1 MIEYYNKVHEEAL
14 KTLRMLTGQDVEDSL
29 DDVRKAVH
37 WVKCHGTR
45 LQACY
50 AKEAWFDF
58 MWSHHEIEAHK
69 AEAKAAAPVVK

>member
-1 MIEYYNKVHEEAL
+1 MHEYYKQVHEDAL

-37 WVKCHGTR
+37 YVKCHGTR

-50 AKEAWFDF
+50 AEEAWFDF
-58 MWSHHEIEAHK
+58 MWSLHEIKAHE
-69 AEAKAAAPVVK
+69 AEAKATAAK

>member
-1 MIEYYNKVHEEAL
+1 MHEYYKQVHEDAL
-14 KTLRMLTGQDVEDSL
+14 DTLRKLTGQDVEDSL

-37 WVKCHGTR
+37 YVKCHGTR

-58 MWSHHEIEAHK
+58 MWSMHEIKAQE
-69 AEAKAAAPVVK
+69 AEAKMAAAK